1 MKTFN
6 IEQAKA
12 ALDSHLLT
20 ICFPCLLLS
29 KRQRRQ
35 IMDLALSLSRD
46 NHEKAR
52 QLSQQRK
59 QRIPS
64 QLNIEYEEERQV
76 MRENQGFA
84 KAG

>member
-1 MKTFN
+1 MIYLSVGFSSD
-6 IEQAKA
+6 I
-12 ALDSHLLT
+12 LYFGGFIILLS
-20 ICFPCLLLS
+20 LLLS

-46 NHEKAR
+46 NHEKASQLR
-52 QLSQQRK
+52 QVRK

-64 QLNIEYEEERQV
+64 QLNIEYSEELQAMRQ
-76 MRENQGFA
+76 NQGFA

>member
-6 IEQAKA
+6 IEKAKA

-46 NHEKAR
+46 NHEKASQLR
-52 QLSQQRK
+52 QATK
-59 QRIPS
+59 QRIPK
-64 QLNIEYEEERQV
+64 QLNLEYEEELQA

>member
-12 ALDSHLLT
+12 SLDSHLLT

-35 IMDLALSLSRD
+35 VMDLALSLSRD
-46 NHEKAR
+46 NHEKASKLR
-52 QLSQQRK
+52 QVRK
-59 QRIPS
+59 QRILS
-64 QLNIEYEEERQV
+64 QLNIEYGEELQA

-84 KAG
+84 KAE